1 MDYICEYKK
10 SIPDILCNDIIQMF
24 ESQDNKYEGLII
36 GGINKNIK
44 DTTDYV
50 IPKNDKKWE
59 KIEKF
64 LYRELEN
71 KLKKYTKTHTKNEY
85 KRGRT
90 EYSIFG
96 IKNIFTQ
103 RFMIQKYEKN
113 KGKYIYH
120 NDFNSGDN
128 SSRIITFLWY
138 LNTVEEGGHTVF
150 WENYKI
156 KPEQGKLLLFPSFW
170 CYPHTGKVPLSDNKY
185 IITGWLEIDY

>member
-120 NDFNSGDN
+120 NDFHSENN